1 MNQAVWFKLL
11 EMKNSF
17 LSEKIR
23 EDFFIML
30 YFNVSLGYEDA
41 GLKRAYLDF
50 NRTLKI
56 KDKNVE
62 KRKSIQSRSQ
72 EQLKLDL
79 RSLINGDF
87 RTQEEFDIEHERL
100 SVKHIKQWD
109 ELSFGQIQKWIN
121 MTLKYWLLLGESRI
135 RSIEKN
141 ARFFHIPIDSYV
153 LNGMFKKPNAKP
165 WSKISSYKDYF
176 NYQLLHRE
184 KNTGNA
190 PIIDEFEFFNEFSKQ
205 N

>member
-1 MNQAVWFKLL
+1 
-11 EMKNSF
+11 MKNSF

-50 NRTLKI
+50 NRTMKI
-56 KDKNVE
+56 KDKDVE
-62 KRKSIQSRSQ
+62 KRNSIQSKSQ
-72 EQLKLDL
+72 EKLKLDL
-79 RSLINGDF
+79 RRLINSDI
-87 RTQEEFDIEHERL
+87 RTQEEFDIEHEKL
-100 SVKHIKQWD
+100 SVNHIKHWD

-141 ARFFHIPIDSYV
+141 AQFFHIPIDSYV
-153 LNGMFKKPNAKP
+153 LKGMFKEPNAKP

-184 KNTGNA
+184 KKTGNA
-190 PIIDEFEFFNEFSKQ
+190 PIIDEFEFFNAFAKVR